1 MRQDENSLKNYA
13 GLLSPSGSVVLLE
26 SPSSRSSASS
36 SSSYKSG
43 INGGIFYAVIGTN
56 DLVLLLFQG
65 TLFAWGRR
73 GFIGVMIGDIRGMR
87 T

>member
-1 MRQDENSLKNYA
+1 M
-13 GLLSPSGSVVLLE
+13 
-26 SPSSRSSASS
+26 
-36 SSSYKSG
+36 
-43 INGGIFYAVIGTN
+43 IGTN